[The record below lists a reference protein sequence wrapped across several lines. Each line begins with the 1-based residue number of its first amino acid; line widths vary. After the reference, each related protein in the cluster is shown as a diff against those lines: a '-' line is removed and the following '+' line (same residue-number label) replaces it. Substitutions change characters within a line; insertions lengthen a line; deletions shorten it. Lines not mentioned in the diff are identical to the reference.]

1 MPALL
6 LKATALQKSY
16 GEQILFD
23 IPCLEIY
30 EGQRIGLV
38 GENGCG
44 KSTLLHILNGSLE
57 PDNGQI
63 HRRCK
68 IAFLRQEDSL
78 HPFSAYDLD
87 SSARRFLPQG
97 PGKSGGELRR
107 KGIAAALSQNAPLL
121 FADEPTNNLDLAG
134 ISMLEE
140 ALLHYQGAVVF
151 VSHDRALLD
160 RVCTS
165 LWALDGGTLRIFPGN
180 YSAWA
185 AQREQERDFA
195 QFEYEQYQ
203 KQKNRLTAE
212 ARNLRQQAKS
222 MNKAPKRMG
231 NSEARLHK
239 GTATISQAALQ
250 KRAKA
255 IDKRI
260 ALLEKKEKPFQ
271 PSGIK
276 MGADAKGFVSRTA
289 ARIEHGE
296 IHRGKHLILEDV
308 SFTLP
313 SGSKTIM
320 LGENGAGKTS
330 LAEYLLAGGPGV
342 SFAPGLETGFFTQNH
357 DLLDP
362 DLTVLENAQADSCL
376 TEREVR
382 SILANLLLPAKSLQK
397 PVHLLSGGER
407 AKTAFA
413 RLLASQR
420 GLLVLDEPTN
430 HIDFLAAEALEQF
443 LLAWQGTLLLIT
455 HDRRLAEKIGQR
467 LLLVENGHVRTFEG
481 TFSQWQASQKPA
493 PHDNLSVLMEQMRR
507 AAEAPKGRV

>member
-1 MPALL
+1 MPAPL

-16 GEQILFD
+16 GEQTLFN

-44 KSTLLHILNGSLE
+44 KSTLLQILNGSLA
-57 PDNGQI
+57 PDHGQI
-63 HRRCK
+63 QRRCK
-68 IAFLRQEDSL
+68 IAFLQQEDSL
-78 HPFSAYDLD
+78 HPFSVHDLD

-107 KGIAAALSQNAPLL
+107 KGIAAVLSQNAPLL

-134 ISMLEE
+134 ITMLEE
-140 ALLHYQGAVVF
+140 SLLHYRGAVVF
-151 VSHDRALLD
+151 VSHDRELLD

-165 LWALDGGTLRIFPGN
+165 LWALDGGELRIFPGN

-185 AQREQERDFA
+185 AQRQQERDFA
-195 QFEYEQYQ
+195 QFEYDQYQ
-203 KQKNRLTAE
+203 KQRNHLIAE

-239 GTATISQAALQ
+239 GTTTISQAALQ
-250 KRAKA
+250 NRAKA

-260 ALLEKKEKPFQ
+260 ALLEKKDKPFQ
-271 PSGIK
+271 APGIK
-276 MGADAKGFVSRTA
+276 MGADSKGFVSQTA
-289 ARIEHGE
+289 VRIEHGE
-296 IHRGKHLILEDV
+296 VRRGNHLILEDV

-313 SGSKTIM
+313 SGSKTVL

-330 LAEYLLAGGPGV
+330 LAEYLLSGGPGV
-342 SFAPGLETGFFTQNH
+342 SLAPGLETGFFTQH
-357 DLLDP
+357 HEILDP

-382 SILANLLLPAKSLQK
+382 SILANLLLPAKALQK

-420 GLLVLDEPTN
+420 GLLILDEPTN

-443 LLAWQGTLLLIT
+443 LLAWKGTLLLIT

-493 PHDNLSVLMEQMRR
+493 SNDSLLILMEQMRR
-507 AAEAPKGRV
+507 AAETPKGRG